1 MRLHSPPTLASWLL
15 ESVLPAYY
23 RDAMLGDLVEEY
35 TLQTE
40 STSAF
45 AASLWFWCETC
56 RAMPFLMWSSL
67 RNGWLRNMGGAAGVY
82 LMMAALKFAADL
94 TISKLFLPRE
104 TTHVVLAPILFLS
117 TAAIGGCIASR
128 IHRGVTILL
137 AFMVA
142 ITVMVLIVIKLC
154 TIPVPWWYPIG
165 FLILGPLTVVVAAAI
180 FGTHKARP
188 AARAI

>member
-1 MRLHSPPTLASWLL
+1 
-15 ESVLPAYY
+15 
-23 RDAMLGDLVEEY
+23 
-35 TLQTE
+35 
-40 STSAF
+40 
-45 AASLWFWCETC
+45 
-56 RAMPFLMWSSL
+56 
-67 RNGWLRNMGGAAGVY
+67 MGSAAGVY
-82 LMMAALKFAADL
+82 VIMAALKFAADL

-154 TIPVPWWYPIG
+154 TIPVPWLVPNWISDPRAAHGGGGGSNIRDAQSASG
-165 FLILGPLTVVVAAAI
+165 CARHLGKREKPGVLVVQSLWCWSSPKSTVP
-180 FGTHKARP
+180 FCQT
-188 AARAI
+188 